1 MVRDYCEVIHPLSY
15 IPCMTH
21 CRKLDYTPGGVK
33 KEDRIEKITWVKML
47 NKTTII
53 QTDGR

>member
-1 MVRDYCEVIHPLSY
+1 
-15 IPCMTH
+15 MTH